1 MKEQWWKTSAR
12 VIQTNLQV
20 MDTPNMSAVNLAQ
33 AVVELGGNA
42 LAVNVGGIYAWY
54 SSKVPYHH
62 VNEWLPGDRDLMGE
76 IVQECHKRDVQV
88 IARFDF
94 SKADD
99 SVYLQRPQWFVRNP
113 DGTPHAYGI
122 ERPGPWSILYS
133 TCINGGYRNHNVA
146 VPVLTEALDRYEF
159 DGVFLNAPNYEPCFC
174 DKCREKYRQTYGK
187 ELPMEWETET
197 GKEISS
203 TFAHRRNIAGIEK
216 DWDSLCYQDNMRLMQ
231 ETIRRAAPEIP
242 LILYFK
248 TYGEN
253 LQARASTADI
263 LCAEAQ
269 DVLSQGKKNFTPF
282 WLPTLNAKYG
292 SLPEH
297 MPAPFGI
304 IHSCPGMD
312 WRHTGLPEIE
322 YRSWMSR
329 SAANGANLWHSLTGF
344 KETIGDPR
352 ILKTVREVNQDA
364 GRVEKAMKNS
374 KSAAQILLVWNG
386 TESAEGWLEGL
397 LDTQIQFDVEDE
409 LRFSSQRAS
418 RYRAVIVPAGGN
430 LLAAKME
437 ELKHCLNLGIRL
449 LIEECRADQAR
460 ESHELLG
467 IGEEVQNGGEL
478 TAAYWRFEENDLRR
492 NLEDT
497 VLLPHRGRTLYCMA
511 EGNASVLASLVPPF
525 APLDAVGAPPE
536 RATLLVQHTELP
548 LCVAHK
554 HGKGAV
560 LYLPFAFGHLLGYYG
575 LPDHLRLL
583 ENMADWLLMNQRAF
597 RMESCPGLEA
607 VLYNTEYGAVLH
619 LVNSV
624 GRRPL
629 MRVVP
634 LTELEFELQLPDGVK
649 TAAVNVLL
657 GPGGVVVKQKGNRL
671 TVTVEKVE
679 IWSAMEIIWEDVV
692 LR

>member
-20 MDTPNMSAVNLAQ
+20 MDTPKMSAVNLAQ

-54 SSKVPYHH
+54 SSKVLYHH

-146 VPVLTEALDRYEF
+146 VPVLTEALNRYEF

-269 DVLSQGKKNFTPF
+269 DVLSQGKRI
-282 WLPTLNAKYG
+282 LHHSG
-292 SLPEH
+292 SL
-297 MPAPFGI
+297 
-304 IHSCPGMD
+304 
-312 WRHTGLPEIE
+312 L
-322 YRSWMSR
+322 
-329 SAANGANLWHSLTGF
+329 
-344 KETIGDPR
+344 
-352 ILKTVREVNQDA
+352 
-364 GRVEKAMKNS
+364 
-374 KSAAQILLVWNG
+374 
-386 TESAEGWLEGL
+386 
-397 LDTQIQFDVEDE
+397 
-409 LRFSSQRAS
+409 
-418 RYRAVIVPAGGN
+418 
-430 LLAAKME
+430 
-437 ELKHCLNLGIRL
+437 
-449 LIEECRADQAR
+449 
-460 ESHELLG
+460 
-467 IGEEVQNGGEL
+467 
-478 TAAYWRFEENDLRR
+478 
-492 NLEDT
+492 
-497 VLLPHRGRTLYCMA
+497 
-511 EGNASVLASLVPPF
+511 
-525 APLDAVGAPPE
+525 
-536 RATLLVQHTELP
+536 
-548 LCVAHK
+548 
-554 HGKGAV
+554 
-560 LYLPFAFGHLLGYYG
+560 
-575 LPDHLRLL
+575 
-583 ENMADWLLMNQRAF
+583 
-597 RMESCPGLEA
+597 
-607 VLYNTEYGAVLH
+607 
-619 LVNSV
+619 
-624 GRRPL
+624 
-629 MRVVP
+629 
-634 LTELEFELQLPDGVK
+634 
-649 TAAVNVLL
+649 
-657 GPGGVVVKQKGNRL
+657 
-671 TVTVEKVE
+671 
-679 IWSAMEIIWEDVV
+679 
-692 LR
+692 